1 MPRSVPTASPER
13 MVRLDR
19 ILVPLVDGG
28 HALVVLEQA
37 LAFASRRKCRV
48 TALAVGAE
56 RQPGVGFATGCAPIR
71 RRAASLL
78 AEALLLAERYRFDLD
93 CLYREGDLPVVVDRT
108 VREIGADLII
118 LGVASGMDVESGTDA
133 HVLMV
138 PQGMPAAGIARL
150 LAATSVGSRDDGIV
164 PLPGHHAAHHAGQE
178 ADGARP
184 LPVGRAHQ
192 NVPPVSPG
200 QCVADC
206 AARLREM
213 GMRVRR
219 HMGRDLYSLM
229 IDETVEETLFAKARP
244 LLAILGRRR
253 KRTVPVKTGGPVPAR
268 RTRRA

>member
-1 MPRSVPTASPER
+1 MPQNVQAASPGR

-28 HALVVLEQA
+28 QALVVLEQA
-37 LAFASRRKCRV
+37 LVFALRRKCRV

-56 RQPGVGFATGCAPIR
+56 RLPGDGGFAAGCAPIR

-108 VREIGADLII
+108 VREIGADLIV
-118 LGVASGMDVESGTDA
+118 LGVASGMGMETGPGA

-138 PQGMPAAGIARL
+138 PQGMSAEGISQL
-150 LAATSVGSRDDGIV
+150 LAATSIGRGQDVVGLQGGR
-164 PLPGHHAAHHAGQE
+164 
-178 ADGARP
+178 GASGAM
-184 LPVGRAHQ
+184 VASVKGAHQ
-192 NVPPVSPG
+192 NATSFLAVEG
-200 QCVADC
+200 AADC

-219 HMGRDLYSLM
+219 RMGRDLYSLL

-244 LLAILGRRR
+244 LLAILGR
-253 KRTVPVKTGGPVPAR
+253 KRQRALSGKVAGPVPAR
-268 RTRRA
+268 RVRRA